1 MRMWT
6 SLHWD
11 GCSLFLEFKALKN
24 CGELPPRRDTTKY
37 TSKFLSIWFASI
49 KSNQIKFTVAGR
61 VWCTL
66 SKAVWSDNGSMP
78 PAAFP
83 WLSNSRYFYAK
94 SSSYEYHLQK
104 WTRILVCSSCYPTAC
119 VKVNFG
125 LAKRAGIC
133 CVCTWSAL
141 MRTEAGRK
149 LHGYKILENK
159 DLNRE

>member
-1 MRMWT
+1 MWIR
-6 SLHWD
+6 LHWD

-24 CGELPPRRDTTKY
+24 RGELPPSRDTPEY
-37 TSKFLSIWFASI
+37 TGKFLNIWFTSI

-61 VWCTL
+61 VRSTL
-66 SKAVWSDNGSMP
+66 SKAAWSSNGSMP
-78 PAAFP
+78 PGAFP

-104 WTRILVCSSCYPTAC
+104 WTRILVCSSGYPTAC

-133 CVCTWSAL
+133 RVCTWSGL

-159 DLNRE
+159 ELNRE